1 MSSVH
6 LLQMRSRRFVRC
18 QQRGSHGAD
27 TYYLACAS
35 FAPICSLNR
44 YESLTL
50 KLIASCNKKNHSC
63 HNRTW
68 LLLPNSRVSSTE
80 VNTCIFLL
88 MDFKQENLSTIRLI
102 GWQFQI
108 SVITGIWNGDI
119 HMCMWFIILIPV
131 SRCQHTCST
140 THQNHCEPAI
150 IFFLQALSWPRAY
163 STGSLLYQLTPPP
176 ATVATAAAT
185 AASITELHSWL
196 QIINTE
202 RSGHFRTGSTRLRGE
217 DHTQQR
223 QDIDCRSPAIR
234 ETPHSRVY
242 LWHYVAN
249 TIGCSGVQSGG
260 VMDSLG

>member
-1 MSSVH
+1 MT
-6 LLQMRSRRFVRC
+6 
-18 QQRGSHGAD
+18 A
-27 TYYLACAS
+27 
-35 FAPICSLNR
+35 
-44 YESLTL
+44 
-50 KLIASCNKKNHSC
+50 
-63 HNRTW
+63 
-68 LLLPNSRVSSTE
+68 
-80 VNTCIFLL
+80 
-88 MDFKQENLSTIRLI
+88 
-102 GWQFQI
+102 QFQI

-150 IFFLQALSWPRAY
+150 IFFF
-163 STGSLLYQLTPPP
+163 TGSLLASGLQYRESVVSVDTPPP